1 MAGKVYEIG
10 FKIAGQIASGFT
22 STFSKASSHVT
33 GFKKEISELNAKAAA
48 LDGVV
53 KQRKAV
59 GEAARE
65 YLKAKQKVAELGK
78 ALSKNS
84 APTNKQIAEFNK
96 AKQASE
102 RAKNALDK
110 QRQSLQQLER
120 RTGTA
125 GTSLQT
131 LTRRQKELATATD
144 RARKAAERQEKARGA
159 WDSNMQNVSGNAAYA
174 SMTGAAA
181 SAGFMATVNIGKD
194 FEQSMSRVGA
204 ISRATDAELAK
215 LTEQARQL
223 GSDTVWSA
231 TQAAEGMQY
240 LSMAGFSTE
249 QILKTMPGM
258 LSLASAGAIELG
270 AAADISSNILT
281 GFGLKAEDMARVGDV
296 LTNTFTTSNTS
307 LEGLGY
313 TMKYAAPIAKSM
325 GMSIEEAAAMAA
337 KLGDAGIQGEMAGT
351 TLRAVMLRLAT
362 PSKEA
367 AKYLDTLGVK
377 TTDAAGNMRPF
388 QDVLAD
394 LNKAMSGYSE
404 EARANITKAIFE
416 TEAMSGAM
424 VLMEQAGTG
433 SLQKYTESLKQTGTA
448 NAVAKKQ
455 TDNLAGDMENLSGS
469 IEEVGLTVYDSIK
482 PALREMTQGLAKVV
496 DKVQVWM
503 KQNPQLTKVLALSAG
518 AIGAITAAALPVV
531 AVVKTMSFVYGLLK
545 MPILAVNL
553 GLAAQRTQLIA
564 SKVAMVAHKGALLL
578 WRGAM
583 VAVSATLKIMRV
595 AMAALNLVMRAN
607 PIGIVITLLGALVA
621 AGVYVYKNWDT
632 IKAKAIELWNKFSET
647 FPGLAEFVTRAFNRT
662 MEIVNAAKAVFS
674 NLIDFVKN
682 VFTGQWG
689 EAWTNVQNIFKN
701 AFEGLILLAKAP
713 LNNLIDMV
721 NIVLGKIGSI
731 SIDVPSWVPGVGGEK
746 FGFSI
751 PKIPQ
756 LATGGIATRSTI
768 ANIGEG
774 SEPEAVL
781 PLSRL
786 DNMLSNAKKPS
797 AESNTISVNFA
808 PVINVNGGSPDA
820 YADIKKALAE
830 GQNNLKKELDKLL
843 SNQRRLS
850 YY

>member
-1 MAGKVYEIG
+1 MASKIYEIG
-10 FKIAGQIASGFT
+10 FKIAGKIANGFT
-22 STFSKASSHVT
+22 STFSKAGGQVT
-33 GFKKEISELNAKAAA
+33 GFRKELTDLNAKLSEVNAVIKQREAYEKASKAYIAAKQRVIELNAEIAKSGKATK
-48 LDGVV
+48 
-53 KQRKAV
+53 KQT
-59 GEAARE
+59 
-65 YLKAKQKVAELGK
+65 AEL
-78 ALSKNS
+78 
-84 APTNKQIAEFNK
+84 NK
-96 AKQASE
+96 ANRAEENAKRYLDRHTQA
-102 RAKNALDK
+102 
-110 QRQSLQQLER
+110 LQTLER
-120 RTGTA
+120 RAGTV
-125 GTSLQT
+125 GTSLQS
-131 LTRRQKELATATD
+131 LTRRQRELAAATD
-144 RARKAAERQEKARGA
+144 RARKAAERQAKARGA
-159 WDSNMQNVSGNAAYA
+159 WDANLQNVGGNAAYA

-181 SAGFMATVNIGKD
+181 SAGFMSTVNIGMD
-194 FEQSMSRVGA
+194 FEKSMSRVGA

-325 GMSIEEAAAMAA
+325 GMSIEEAAAMVA

-367 AKYLDTLGVK
+367 AKYLDALGVK

-394 LNKAMSGYSE
+394 LNKAMGGYSE

-433 SLQKYTESLKQTGTA
+433 ALQKYTESLKQTGTA

-469 IEEVGLTVYDSIK
+469 IEEVGLTVYASIK
-482 PALREMTQGLAKVV
+482 PALREMVQGLAKVV
-496 DKVQVWM
+496 DKVQAWM
-503 KQNPQLTKVLALSAG
+503 AQNPQLTKVLALSAG

-545 MPILAVNL
+545 MPILAVNM
-553 GLAAQRTQLIA
+553 GLAAQRTQLFL
-564 SKVAMVAHKGALLL
+564 SKAALIAHKGALLL
-578 WRGAM
+578 WRGVM
-583 VAVSATLKIMRV
+583 LVVTTTLKVMRV
-595 AMAALNLVMRAN
+595 AMAALNFVMRAN
-607 PIGIVITLLGALVA
+607 PIGLVITLLGALVA
-621 AGVYVYKNWDT
+621 AGVYVYQNWDT
-632 IKAKAIELWNKFSET
+632 IKAKAIELWSSFSQKFPEVAAFVQT
-647 FPGLAEFVTRAFNRT
+647 AFEGIKTYVLNAILAFKEVI
-662 MEIVNAAKAVFS
+662 E
-674 NLIDFVKN
+674 FVKN
-682 VFTGQWG
+682 VFTGNWSG
-689 EAWTNVQNIFKN
+689 AWDNVKNIFKL
-701 AFEGLILLAKAP
+701 AFESLLAIAKAP
-713 LNNLIDMV
+713 LNAIIGLVNKVIEGMNSLNIDIPEWIPGYGGKSFGI
-721 NIVLGKIGSI
+721 NI
-731 SIDVPSWVPGVGGEK
+731 PT
-746 FGFSI
+746 
-751 PKIPQ
+751 IPQ
-756 LATGGIATRSTI
+756 LAKGGIATRSTL

-786 DNMLSNAKKPS
+786 DNMLHNAKKPS
-797 AESNTISVNFA
+797 AESNTISVSFA
-808 PVINVNGGSPDA
+808 PVINVNSGSSDA

>member
-33 GFKKEISELNAKAAA
+33 GFKKEISELNSKAAA
-48 LDGVV
+48 VDGVI

-144 RARKAAERQEKARGA
+144 RARRAAEKQASINSRLQKASETQA
-159 WDSNMQNVSGNAAYA
+159 NLSSNGMSSVGTLAAMSAAAYGSVGMPVREAIAMEDAMAEVRKVTNFTPEGLKEIQQRIEEMSTRIPLTADGLA
-174 SMTGAAA
+174 SIMAAA
-181 SAGFMATVNIGKD
+181 AQSGVAQKD
-194 FEQSMSRVGA
+194 LLSF
-204 ISRATDAELAK
+204 
-215 LTEQARQL
+215 TEQAAKM
-223 GSDTVWSA
+223 GVAFDIT
-231 TQAAEGMQY
+231 AEEAGTMMAKWQSGM
-240 LSMAGFSTE
+240 G
-249 QILKTMPGM
+249 
-258 LSLASAGAIELG
+258 LSLDKTYELADAVNALSNVNAATAPQIGEVLKRYGALGKVAGLTEKQTAAFAASVVASGAESEVAATGIKAFMRALGKGSSMSKNQAGMFKALG
-270 AAADISSNILT
+270 LDPQQLQKQLQKDAPATIIKTLETIQKKVKPEQWNEVLSVMFGEEASVAVGPMMASLDGIKENFRLVADESKYT
-281 GFGLKAEDMARVGDV
+281 GSMLDEFKSRSA
-296 LTNTFTTSNTS
+296 TTSNALT
-307 LEGLGY
+307 LAKNAA
-313 TMKYAAPIAKSM
+313 TYAARAI
-325 GMSIEEAAAMAA
+325 
-337 KLGDAGIQGEMAGT
+337 GT
-351 TLRAVMLRLAT
+351 PL
-362 PSKEA
+362 
-367 AKYLDTLGVK
+367 LDPLK
-377 TTDAAGNMRPF
+377 
-388 QDVLAD
+388 
-394 LNKAMSGYSE
+394 KASE
-404 EARANITKAIFE
+404 EFVA
-416 TEAMSGAM
+416 GA
-424 VLMEQAGTG
+424 VKVGEWIKNNQALVTTG
-433 SLQKYTESLKQTGTA
+433 LKVAGVIA
-448 NAVAKKQ
+448 GAVA
-455 TDNLAGDMENLSGS
+455 SFH
-469 IEEVGLTVYDSIK
+469 
-482 PALREMTQGLAKVV
+482 ALRI
-496 DKVQVWM
+496 
-503 KQNPQLTKVLALSAG
+503 VLWLVGSPL
-518 AIGAITAAALPVV
+518 I
-531 AVVKTMSFVYGLLK
+531 SVY
-545 MPILAVNL
+545 
-553 GLAAQRTQLIA
+553 
-564 SKVAMVAHKGALLL
+564 KGVLLL
-578 WRGAM
+578 RKGFLMLKGSTVVVTTATKILRGAM
-583 VAVSATLKIMRV
+583 L
-595 AMAALNLVMRAN
+595 ALNLVMRAN

-647 FPGLAEFVTRAFNRT
+647 FPGLASVVTNAFNRT
-662 MEIVNAAKAVFS
+662 IEIVNIAKTIFGE
-674 NLIDFVKN
+674 LISFVKN

-701 AFEGLILLAKAP
+701 VFDGLKAIAKAP
-713 LNNLIDMV
+713 LNALIDMV
-721 NIVLGKIGSI
+721 NLVLGKIGSI
-731 SIDVPSWVPGVGGEK
+731 SIKVPSWVPGVGGEQ

-756 LATGGIATRSTI
+756 LATGGIATRSTL

-786 DNMLSNAKKPS
+786 DNMLHNAKKPS